1 MKFINILLNIFE
13 LGYISHA
20 EEALS
25 LLILVDEKEENIAPS
40 LPFPITTFPTRG
52 SFSSFA
58 TAK

>member
-1 MKFINILLNIFE
+1 MKFIKIFFDKFE
-13 LGYISHA
+13 LCYISHV

>member
-1 MKFINILLNIFE
+1 MLNK
-13 LGYISHA
+13 A

-25 LLILVDEKEENIAPS
+25 HLILVDEKDENIAPS